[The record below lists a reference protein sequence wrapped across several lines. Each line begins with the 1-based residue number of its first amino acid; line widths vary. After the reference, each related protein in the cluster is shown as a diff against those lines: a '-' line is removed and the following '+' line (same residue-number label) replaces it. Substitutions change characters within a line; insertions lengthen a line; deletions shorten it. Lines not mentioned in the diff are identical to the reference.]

1 MSFLIEDEELSRRY
15 DDIWN
20 KVSNRMKKELD
31 SELLCNKEFLKTKV
45 KFYGDEA
52 TDLHNK
58 EMSILGSYY
67 TSLAVVSIDFTFKK
81 DENYYPQVF
90 LKYFKYI
97 K

>member
-20 KVSNRMKKELD
+20 KVSTRMKKELD
-31 SELLCNKEFLKTKV
+31 SELLYNKEFV
-45 KFYGDEA
+45 
-52 TDLHNK
+52 NK

-67 TSLAVVSIDFTFKK
+67 TSLAVISIDFTFKK

-90 LKYFKYI
+90 LKQFKYI

>member
-20 KVSNRMKKELD
+20 KVSTRMKKELD
-31 SELLCNKEFLKTKV
+31 RELLYNKEFV
-45 KFYGDEA
+45 
-52 TDLHNK
+52 NK

-67 TSLAVVSIDFTFKK
+67 TSLAVISIDFTFKK

-90 LKYFKYI
+90 LK
-97 K
+97 